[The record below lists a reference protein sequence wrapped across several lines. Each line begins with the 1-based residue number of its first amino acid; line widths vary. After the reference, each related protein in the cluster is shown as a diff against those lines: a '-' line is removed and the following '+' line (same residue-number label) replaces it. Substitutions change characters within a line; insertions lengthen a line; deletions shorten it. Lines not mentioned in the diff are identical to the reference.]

1 MKKWKAYGFALA
13 CILFLCSKK
22 EIFAAGE
29 KNNDEIKAEESFF
42 EDGDVV
48 GFIGDSITHAEYTSI
63 NYMEFLYQ
71 YYLSR
76 FPNREIEFRNLGT
89 ASCTVQDVLDIYDR
103 DPAFQGL
110 NQAVILLGMNEAI
123 QEISAEAYIAD
134 MEKLIERLKADGL
147 KGEDILILAPTP
159 YDQTCALNYDKNGY
173 PYQRSDDRLT
183 AFTEQ
188 LEVKAEEWKVC
199 YADLHTP
206 MKELSVELQKED
218 GKNTLT
224 IGDCIHPEAVGQM
237 AMAYYILQA
246 QGAVEELPE
255 LLIPEVPVEIL
266 EDFYRN
272 EQGVRLSWKPEC
284 LPMFT
289 ADEFQELTGLI
300 PSAEAIG
307 KEVLYVEG
315 FSEEVSYELT
325 IGDNALGDFTGQE
338 LLEGIN
344 LAVLE
349 ENPLRKLAVEIDEKS
364 RVRHKLAAEYRNAVY
379 TAAETDT
386 EEAWAQLQET
396 WKNWQKADRALREKI
411 HEKVQTAAD
420 QDYIVSIVEKGFSK
434 EILDQESMPAEEFLF
449 EDGDV
454 VGFLGDSITQVSY
467 SGISYPEFLHQYY
480 ITRYPHWELELRNL
494 GTGYYTAKHALE
506 LYNGESGIYD
516 AALDGI
522 TKAVI
527 MFGMNEAQDGGDTE
541 TYIQNIR
548 KLTEMLNARG
558 IENEDVIL
566 AAPTPYDQTRSS
578 NYKENGEMKET
589 VDNILL
595 EYTVKLKQLSR
606 ELGTHYVDLH
616 TPMLRAT
623 KLFQEKDAD
632 DTLTVDDNIHP
643 KAEGSILAGFFFLY
657 QQGAGKEVADVRIL
671 DKGDVQ
677 TDNAKVSRVKW
688 RGRGDYVS
696 FAYHPYSLPMA
707 ISSEVAQTDA
717 DFDIMNRISQENLQV
732 TGLESSEKYTVYMD
746 NVPIGEFTGEAL
758 EQGVNLAA
766 CDWNWGQ
773 VAAKEI
779 EGLNQ
784 KWQECSAEY
793 RSVLGKATLGE
804 RSATQEDVDIAYAAW
819 KAQAEELKNQ
829 MYEIARTSVS
839 RTYQIE
845 IVNKNGRIWMKLERW
860 KWAIGVAIA
869 AAISL
874 PFLAGVIF
882 QMKKRKKKNRI

>member
-1 MKKWKAYGFALA
+1 MKKWKAYGFALV

-29 KNNDEIKAEESFF
+29 KNNQEIKAEELFY

-48 GFIGDSITHAEYTSI
+48 GFVGDSITHAEYTSI
-63 NYMEFLYQ
+63 NYVEFLYQ

-76 FPNREIEFRNLGT
+76 FPDREIEFRNLGT

-123 QEISAEAYIAD
+123 QGISTETYIAD
-134 MEKLIERLKADGL
+134 MEKLIGRLKADGL

-188 LEVKAEEWKVC
+188 LAVKAEEWEVH
-199 YADLHTP
+199 YVDLHTP
-206 MKELSVELQKED
+206 MKELSVKLQKED
-218 GKNTLT
+218 RKNTLT
-224 IGDCIHPEAVGQM
+224 RGDCIHPEAVGQLV
-237 AMAYYILQA
+237 MAYYILQA
-246 QGAVEELPE
+246 QGAEKELPE
-255 LLIPEVPVEIL
+255 LLIPEVPVEVL
-266 EDFYRN
+266 EDFCRN
-272 EQGVRLSWKPEC
+272 EQGVRLNWNPEY
-284 LPMFT
+284 LPAFT
-289 ADEFQELTGLI
+289 ADEFQELLELI
-300 PSAEAIG
+300 PSAEVLG
-307 KEVLYVEG
+307 KGILCVEG
-315 FSEEVSYELT
+315 FPEEVSYELT
-325 IGDNALGDFTGQE
+325 VGDSVLGDFTGRELQE
-338 LLEGIN
+338 GVN
-344 LAVLE
+344 LAALE
-349 ENPLRKLAVEIDEKS
+349 ENPLRKLTVEIDEKS
-364 RVRHKLAAEYRNAVY
+364 RMLHKLAAEYRSAVY
-379 TAAETDT
+379 TAAEAGTG
-386 EEAWAQLQET
+386 EAWDQLRET
-396 WKNWQKADRALREKI
+396 WKNWQSADRKLRKELY
-411 HEKVQTAAD
+411 EKVQAAIK
-420 QDYIVSIVEKGFSK
+420 QTYMVSIVEKGYSREALEK
-434 EILDQESMPAEEFLF
+434 ESMPAEEFLF

-467 SGISYPEFLHQYY
+467 SGISYPEFLYQYY
-480 ITRYPHWELELRNL
+480 ITRYPQWELEFRNL
-494 GTGYYTAKHALE
+494 GTGYYTARHALE

-527 MFGMNEAQDGGDTE
+527 MFGMNEAQDGEEAE

-548 KLTEMLNARG
+548 GLVEMLNARG
-558 IENEDVIL
+558 IENKDVIL

-578 NYKENGEMKET
+578 NYKEDGEMKKT

-595 EYTVKLKQLSR
+595 EYTVKLKQLSQ

-623 KLFQEKDAD
+623 KLFQEKNAD
-632 DTLTVDDNIHP
+632 GTLTVDDNIHP
-643 KAEGSILAGFFFLY
+643 RAEGSILAGFFFLY

-671 DKGDVQ
+671 GKSDIQ
-677 TDNAKVSRVKW
+677 TDNAIVSKVKW
-688 RGRGDYVS
+688 RGNGDYVS

-707 ISSEVAQTDA
+707 ISSEVAQTDT
-717 DFDIMNRISQENLQV
+717 DFEIMSRISQENLQV
-732 TGLESSEKYTVYMD
+732 AGLKGRENYTVYMD
-746 NVPIGEFTGEAL
+746 DIPIGEFTGETL
-758 EQGVNLAA
+758 ERGVNLAA

-773 VAAKEI
+773 AAAKEI

-784 KWQECSAEY
+784 KWQECSSEY

-804 RSATQEDVDIAYAAW
+804 RSASQEDVDTAYVIW
-819 KAQAEELKNQ
+819 KEETESLQKQ
-829 MYEIARTSVS
+829 MYEVARTSAA

-845 IVNKNGRIWMKLERW
+845 IVNKNGRIWMKLVRW
-860 KWAIGVAIA
+860 KWVVGAA
-869 AAISL
+869 AAIGLSV
-874 PFLAGVIF
+874 LAGTAF
-882 QMKKRKKKNRI
+882 HLKKQKKKNKN